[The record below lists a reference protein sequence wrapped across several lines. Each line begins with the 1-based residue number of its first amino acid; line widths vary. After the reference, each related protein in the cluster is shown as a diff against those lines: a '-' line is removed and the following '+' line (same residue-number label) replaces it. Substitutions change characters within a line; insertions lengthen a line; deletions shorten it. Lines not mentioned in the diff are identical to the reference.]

1 MPADRQEA
9 KPPRQRLIFDTAITG
24 GNKMTHKKRVE
35 QVEDLINSQPA
46 DAEIVTD
53 DSVISTEGNSTSEE
67 TAQTVRTELME
78 RILRLQADF
87 DNYRRRTRQEQSE
100 LGSFVTQ
107 NLIRELLPVL
117 DNFERALASRPAED
131 ASGFGAG
138 VEMIFRQF
146 QGVLEKQG
154 VTVVETVGS
163 MFDPA
168 KHEAIMR
175 DEASD
180 EPDGTVVEELQK
192 GYAVSGKVLR
202 PALVKVA
209 GK

>member
-1 MPADRQEA
+1 MTEQ
-9 KPPRQRLIFDTAITG
+9 
-24 GNKMTHKKRVE
+24 NKMDQADELKHKQEVAEEKASAKSDDAGKIENDSEFKVE
-35 QVEDLINSQPA
+35 LSPMPPETVEA
-46 DAEIVTD
+46 
-53 DSVISTEGNSTSEE
+53 
-67 TAQTVRTELME
+67 VRAELME

-87 DNYRRRTRQEQSE
+87 DNYRRRTRQEQAE
-100 LGSFVTQ
+100 LGAFVTQ
-107 NLIRELLPVL
+107 NVLSEFLPVL
-117 DNFERALASRPAED
+117 DNFERALANRPAED

-138 VEMIFRQF
+138 VEMIFRQLY
-146 QGVLEKQG
+146 GVLEKQG

-168 KHEAIMR
+168 KHDAIMR

-180 EPDGTVVEELQK
+180 QPEGTIVAELQK

>member
-1 MPADRQEA
+1 
-9 KPPRQRLIFDTAITG
+9 
-24 GNKMTHKKRVE
+24 MTHKKKEE
-35 QVEDLINSQPA
+35 QAEDLGNNETA
-46 DAEIVTD
+46 TVEIAAD
-53 DSVISTEGNSTSEE
+53 DSGNQEFSVEINPIPAE
-67 TAQTVRTELME
+67 TVETVKAELME
-78 RILRLQADF
+78 RVLRLQADF

-100 LGSFVTQ
+100 LGAFVTQ
-107 NLIRELLPVL
+107 NFIKELLPVL
-117 DNFERALASRPAED
+117 DNFERALTSRPADD

-146 QGVLEKQG
+146 FGVLEKQG
-154 VTVVETVGS
+154 VTVVETVGT

-180 EPDGTVVEELQK
+180 QPEGTVVAELQK
-192 GYAVSGKVLR
+192 GYAASGKVLR

>member
-1 MPADRQEA
+1 
-9 KPPRQRLIFDTAITG
+9 
-24 GNKMTHKKRVE
+24 MTHKEKVV
-35 QVEDLINSQPA
+35 QAEDLGNNETVVPEI
-46 DAEIVTD
+46 AEE
-53 DSVISTEGNSTSEE
+53 DSVNQEFSVEISPTPAE
-67 TAQTVRTELME
+67 TAETVRTELME

-87 DNYRRRTRQEQSE
+87 DNYRRRTRQEQAE
-100 LGSFVTQ
+100 LGAFVTQ
-107 NLIRELLPVL
+107 NFIRELLPVL

-146 QGVLEKQG
+146 YGVLEKQG

-168 KHEAIMR
+168 RHEAIMR
-175 DEASD
+175 DEESD
-180 EPDGTVVEELQK
+180 RPDGTVVAELQK
-192 GYAVSGKVLR
+192 GYAVAGKVLR

>member
-1 MPADRQEA
+1 
-9 KPPRQRLIFDTAITG
+9 
-24 GNKMTHKKRVE
+24 MTHKKKVE
-35 QVEDLINSQPA
+35 QAEDRCNNEPTTTT
-46 DAEIVTD
+46 EV
-53 DSVISTEGNSTSEE
+53 STEDSGKQEFSVEINPIPAE
-67 TAQTVRTELME
+67 TVETVKAELME
-78 RILRLQADF
+78 RVLRLQADF

-100 LGSFVTQ
+100 LGAFVTQ
-107 NLIRELLPVL
+107 NFIKELLPVL
-117 DNFERALASRPAED
+117 DNFERALTSRPDDD

-146 QGVLEKQG
+146 YGVLEKQG

-180 EPDGTVVEELQK
+180 QPEGTIVAELQK
-192 GYAVSGKVLR
+192 GYAASGKVLR